1 MLSNHLVLCHPLP
14 LLPSVF
20 PRIRVFFNELAL
32 HIRWPKYWSFSF
44 SIVLPV
50 NIQVVSFRNDWFDF
64 LAVEGTLKSLLQH
77 HQFESINSSVLS
89 FLYGPT
95 ITFTTRKNIALT
107 IWTFVS
113 KVISLLFNT
122 LARCVTAF
130 LPRSKHLLISCLQSP
145 PAVILEHKKIKI
157 FHCFHCFPH
166 LFAMK

>member
-1 MLSNHLVLCHPLP
+1 MDVSLSEVQELVMLSNHLVICHPLP

-89 FLYGPT
+89 FLYGP
-95 ITFTTRKNIALT
+95 ALT
-107 IWTFVS
+107 
-113 KVISLLFNT
+113 SLHDHWKNHSFEYRDL
-122 LARCVTAF
+122 
-130 LPRSKHLLISCLQSP
+130 
-145 PAVILEHKKIKI
+145 
-157 FHCFHCFPH
+157 
-166 LFAMK
+166 